1 MPVLH
6 RDLLECLH
14 QLVLPADQV
23 VRQQVLWGQEHENLF
38 QGCQSGFGIR
48 IQERKKIPTKVGKN

>member
-6 RDLLECLH
+6 RDLLERLH

-23 VRQQVLWGQEHENLF
+23 VRQQVLWGQEQHENIF
-38 QGCQSGFGIR
+38 QASESGLYLDSIGSGD
-48 IQERKKIPTKVGKN
+48 PDPG